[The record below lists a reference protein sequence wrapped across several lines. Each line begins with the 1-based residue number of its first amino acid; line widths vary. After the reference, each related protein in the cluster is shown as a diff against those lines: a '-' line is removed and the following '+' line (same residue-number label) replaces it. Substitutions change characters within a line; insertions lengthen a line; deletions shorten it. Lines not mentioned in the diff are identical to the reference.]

1 MARQTGLGRG
11 LEMLMGNQIPDDADA
26 FAEIDIR
33 LIDPNPGQPR
43 RSFDSEKLDELAKS
57 IKTVGI
63 ISPIVVV
70 KNDGRYTI
78 ISGERR
84 FRASIKAKLS
94 HIPAII
100 RDYDAI
106 KRMEVALIENLQ
118 RDDLNPL
125 DEAAGI
131 QALIDE
137 CAITQEQAAERLG
150 KSRSAVTN
158 SLRLLDLDETTA
170 LLVVEGKLSAGHA
183 RALLGIDDDS
193 DRAKLA
199 IAAAQQQLSV
209 RQVEEQVRNLKKQ
222 TSSPKTDKVLPEEF
236 KVMESA
242 FKKALGS
249 SVKIKGT
256 PRKGKISIEYKS
268 FDEFERIYN
277 IISGLEE

>member
-33 LIDPNPGQPR
+33 LIDPNPDQPR
-43 RSFDSEKLDELAKS
+43 RFFDDEKLDELARS

-100 RDYDAI
+100 RDYDTI

-125 DEAAGI
+125 DEATGI

-150 KSRSAVTN
+150 KSRSAVAN
-158 SLRLLDLDETTA
+158 SLRLLALDEITA
-170 LLVVEGKLSAGHA
+170 GLITEGKLSAGHA
-183 RALLGIDDDS
+183 RALLGIENPDE
-193 DRAKLA
+193 RARLA
-199 IAAAQQQLSV
+199 TAAAERQLSV
-209 RQVEEQVRNLKKQ
+209 RQVEEQVRNLKRMANLPQ
-222 TSSPKTDKVLPEEF
+222 EEETIPEEF

-242 FKKALGS
+242 FKKTLGS
-249 SVKIKGT
+249 TIKINGT
-256 PRKGKISIEYKS
+256 RKRGKISIEYKS
-268 FDEFERIYN
+268 FEEFERIYN
-277 IISGLEE
+277 IINGLEE